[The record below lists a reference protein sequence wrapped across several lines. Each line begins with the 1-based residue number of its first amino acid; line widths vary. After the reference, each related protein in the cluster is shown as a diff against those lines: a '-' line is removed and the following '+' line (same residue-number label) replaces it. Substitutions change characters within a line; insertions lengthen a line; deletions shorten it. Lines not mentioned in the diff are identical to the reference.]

1 MSENNDRS
9 GQNFSEVLMADWKL
23 EVMKEL
29 VERPSYGFTIKKL
42 SERVSGSYGSVRS
55 FVHDLNDW
63 DVVDMEKKGNSLVIK
78 YNEENSYAG
87 LIKNLLRTQSET
99 LEKQAKQYAKRLK
112 KEDNLIASIIMYG
125 SVARGT
131 AEKDSDIDLLIL
143 VEDKI
148 TEIKGENW
156 KEFMEEQIRDIEK
169 NQIPDHITRN
179 AIFVPLI
186 ETVSEFEENLKKGRK
201 FEQNVEKDGIVLE
214 GENIL

>member
-112 KEDNLIASIIMYG
+112 K
-125 SVARGT
+125 
-131 AEKDSDIDLLIL
+131 
-143 VEDKI
+143 
-148 TEIKGENW
+148 
-156 KEFMEEQIRDIEK
+156 
-169 NQIPDHITRN
+169 
-179 AIFVPLI
+179 
-186 ETVSEFEENLKKGRK
+186 
-201 FEQNVEKDGIVLE
+201 
-214 GENIL
+214 